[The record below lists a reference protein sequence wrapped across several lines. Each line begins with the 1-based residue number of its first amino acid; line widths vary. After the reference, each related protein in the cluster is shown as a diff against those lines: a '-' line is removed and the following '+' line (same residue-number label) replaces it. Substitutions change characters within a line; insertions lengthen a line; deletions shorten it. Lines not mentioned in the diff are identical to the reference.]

1 MDIFSIFPSW
11 IDSLLFD
18 LIIFGYP
25 LLKFTTFV
33 LKAIV
38 KHLLPMP
45 DLKERYCHSDKQSW
59 AVVTGAT
66 DGIGLGFCKVLT
78 KMGFNIVLISRNPEK
93 LSSTVELLKNLQHDG
108 LQKSEFKTIAFDFGD
123 SSNKEKVDNMIK

>member
-45 DLKERYCHSDKQSW
+45 DLKKRYCHSDKQSW

-93 LSSTVELLKNLQHDG
+93 LSSTV
-108 LQKSEFKTIAFDFGD
+108 
-123 SSNKEKVDNMIK
+123 